1 MVVYHDLPWIRAVF
15 FWGTVFNH
23 PMCSFSNT
31 FQVNRNRGPP
41 IDVDSR
47 HSPGTR
53 RDHQGRTPLDPSDW
67 CLEGISESLLHVL
80 GWCLWDFDS
89 TKDMLCFSA
98 VFFFHIFSQS
108 LRYWGIEEWV
118 DSFEPNHSHML
129 NGAGRFTNI
138 CPKITHFVGKYT
150 IHGAY
155 GTWRRNE
162 EMWRVPLLSTSISG
176 RPARRSGA
184 AASKSS
190 KSSESSE
197 SSAAGGTGPGTER
210 GRRGRGRSRKNWRW
224 SPLEMMS
231 LTQKCGLKHSTDV
244 WIWEN
249 VEVEQ

>member
-1 MVVYHDLPWIRAVF
+1 MIYLEFGPFF
-15 FWGTVFNH
+15 FWGQ
-23 PMCSFSNT
+23 FSIT
-31 FQVNRNRGPP
+31 QCVPFPILFRSTGTGGPP
-41 IDVDSR
+41 LMSIPDTPQEHVATTRAGHPWIHQIDALKEYQNPFYMSWDDAYETS
-47 HSPGTR
+47 
-53 RDHQGRTPLDPSDW
+53 
-67 CLEGISESLLHVL
+67 ILLKI
-80 GWCLWDFDS
+80 C
-89 TKDMLCFSA
+89 SA
-98 VFFFHIFSQS
+98 FLLFFFFHIFSQS

>member
-1 MVVYHDLPWIRAVF
+1 
-15 FWGTVFNH
+15 
-23 PMCSFSNT
+23 MCSFSNT

-80 GWCLWDFDS
+80 RWCLWDFDS

-98 VFFFHIFSQS
+98 VFFFIF
-108 LRYWGIEEWV
+108 
-118 DSFEPNHSHML
+118 FPSHWDIGELKNELILL
-129 NGAGRFTNI
+129 NQITPI
-138 CPKITHFVGKYT
+138 CSMVLEDLPTFAQKITHFVGKYT

-190 KSSESSE
+190 KSSE

>member
-1 MVVYHDLPWIRAVF
+1 M
-15 FWGTVFNH
+15 
-23 PMCSFSNT
+23 
-31 FQVNRNRGPP
+31 
-41 IDVDSR
+41 
-47 HSPGTR
+47 
-53 RDHQGRTPLDPSDW
+53 
-67 CLEGISESLLHVL
+67 
-80 GWCLWDFDS
+80 
-89 TKDMLCFSA
+89 
-98 VFFFHIFSQS
+98 
-108 LRYWGIEEWV
+108 RYRGIEEWV

-129 NGAGRFTNI
+129 NVWNI
-138 CPKITHFVGKYT
+138 YQHLPKNHPNVGKYS

-155 GTWRRNE
+155 GTWRGNE
-162 EMWRVPLLSTSISG
+162 EMWRVPLLSASISG

-197 SSAAGGTGPGTER
+197 SSAAGRGTGPGTER
-210 GRRGRGRSRKNWRW
+210 GRRGRAWGSRKNWRW